1 VSLGVAVIGAGF
13 MGERWARALHEH
25 PAARVAVVGDVDV
38 PRGRGLAER
47 VGARHVADAGEAAA
61 APGVDAVVVATP
73 EHLHLE
79 PAAAAIRAGRVVAVE
94 KPLAHTAAAADEI
107 ASAAERAGIPVLA
120 AHVLRFEPRY
130 AAIKATIEEG
140 TIGAVLSVRHER
152 IGIVADR
159 ERLATRTT
167 VALYYGVHE
176 LDLARWYAGDLA
188 RVQGEGGA
196 DLLSGALRFASGAHG
211 TVQVGWCLPD
221 RTPGFG
227 LAGVTVVGEHG
238 VLRVGQ
244 GDSGLLV
251 VGGAGPVDADVAW
264 APEVHG
270 RLGGALAREVDHF
283 VALARDG
290 ESPVCTAADGA
301 AAVRAS
307 LALEAS
313 AATGSPV
320 DLG

>member
-1 VSLGVAVIGAGF
+1 VTLAVAVVGAGF

-25 PAARVAVVGDVDV
+25 PAASVAVVGEVDAA
-38 PRGRGLAER
+38 RGRALAER
-47 VGARHVADAGEAAA
+47 FGARHVADAVEAASA
-61 APGVDAVVVATP
+61 RGVDAVVVCTP
-73 EHLHLE
+73 EHLHTE
-79 PAAAAIRAGRVVAVE
+79 PAVAALSAGRPVAVE
-94 KPLAHTAAAADEI
+94 KPLAHTADAADELV
-107 ASAAERAGIPVLA
+107 AAAERAPVPVLA

-130 AAIKATIEEG
+130 AAVKQAIAAG
-140 TIGAVLSVRHER
+140 TIGAVRAVRHER
-152 IGIVADR
+152 IGIAADR
-159 ERLATRTT
+159 ARLADRTT

-176 LDLARWYAGDLA
+176 LDLARWYAGELV
-188 RVQGEGGA
+188 RVQGEGGG

-227 LAGVTVVGEHG
+227 IAGVTVVGEHG

-251 VGGAGPVDADVAW
+251 IGGDGPVDADVAW

-290 ESPVCTAADGA
+290 EEPVCTAADGA

-313 AATGSPV
+313 AATGAPIHI
-320 DLG
+320 G

>member
-1 VSLGVAVIGAGF
+1 VSLSVAVVGAGF

-25 PAARVAVVGDVDV
+25 PAARVAVIGDVDAA
-38 PRGRGLAER
+38 RGRALAER
-47 VGARHVADAGEAAA
+47 VGASHVAGASDAASAA
-61 APGVDAVVVATP
+61 GVDAVVVCTP
-73 EHLHLE
+73 EHLHVE
-79 PAAAAIRAGRVVAVE
+79 PATAAIAAGRPVAVE
-94 KPLAHTAAAADEI
+94 KPLAHTTAAADELV
-107 ASAAERAGIPVLA
+107 AAADHAGVPVLA

-130 AAIKATIEEG
+130 AAVKCAIDAG
-140 TIGAVLSVRHER
+140 TIGPVLAVRHER
-152 IGIVADR
+152 IGIAADR
-159 ERLATRTT
+159 ARLADRTT

-176 LDLARWYAGDLA
+176 LDLARWYAGELV
-188 RVQGEGGA
+188 RVQGEGGS
-196 DLLSGALRFASGAHG
+196 DLLSGALRFASDAHG

-244 GDSGLLV
+244 GENGLLL
-251 VGGAGPVDADVAW
+251 VGDSGPVDVDVGW

-270 RLGGALAREVDHF
+270 RLGGALARQVDHF

-290 ESPVCTAADGA
+290 EQPVCTAADGA

-307 LALEAS
+307 LALAAS
-313 AATGSPV
+313 AVTGAPI
-320 DLG
+320 DLR